1 MLHSEFMELQFYIMF
16 YLIVF
21 FYGIC
26 IGSFLNVVIFRL
38 PKNESLVKRSSHCM
52 TCGTKIRARDNI
64 PVLSWLLLKGKCRNC
79 HEPISKRY
87 PIVESL
93 NCIIYLI
100 TFTVLDFNL
109 QSVIYCFF
117 FSALI
122 CIAFI
127 DWDTMEMDLHL
138 LIFTAIL
145 AIPDIIISVISLV
158 SPEKFQNLHYFITE
172 HSVSLVSHLIGLVCI
187 SLPFFLIG
195 EISVPIIEKKFG
207 ERFRAIELGDT
218 VLMAC
223 GGLLIGWKAV
233 IVSAFLGIIIAGV
246 CGMILKMRDG
256 DSKFAFGPYLAIG
269 LFLGTLFGN
278 QIFDWYIAWVTY
290 NPYEI
295 TSIA

>member
-1 MLHSEFMELQFYIMF
+1 MLHNEFMELPFYLMF
-16 YLIVF
+16 YLIIF

-64 PVLSWLLLKGKCRNC
+64 PVLSWMLLKGKCRSC
-79 HEPISKRY
+79 GEPISKRY

-93 NCIIYLI
+93 NCVIYLI
-100 TFTVLDFNL
+100 TVTVLDFNL
-109 QSVIYCFF
+109 QSILYCFF

-127 DWDTMEMDLHL
+127 DWDTMEMDLRL
-138 LIFTAIL
+138 LLFIAVLAVPDLALSVTA
-145 AIPDIIISVISLV
+145 LV
-158 SPEKFQNLHYFITE
+158 KPELFQNLPHFVTDQ
-172 HSVSLVSHLIGLVCI
+172 SLSLSSHLIGLVCI
-187 SLPFFLIG
+187 ALPFFLIG

-233 IVSAFLGIIIAGV
+233 LVSAFFGIIIAGV
-246 CGMILKMRDG
+246 CGMILKKRG
-256 DSKFAFGPYLAIG
+256 GESKFAFGPYLAMG

-278 QIFDWYIAWVTY
+278 QVFDWYIAWVTY
-290 NPYEI
+290 DPY
-295 TSIA
+295 AMLA

>member
-1 MLHSEFMELQFYIMF
+1 MLHNEFMELPFYLMF

-64 PVLSWLLLKGKCRNC
+64 PVLSWMLLKGKCRSC
-79 HEPISKRY
+79 GEPISKRY

-93 NCIIYLI
+93 NCVIYLI
-100 TFTVLDFNL
+100 TVTVLDFSL
-109 QSVIYCFF
+109 QSILYCFF

-127 DWDTMEMDLHL
+127 DWDTMEMDLRL
-138 LIFTAIL
+138 LLFIAVLAVPDLIL
-145 AIPDIIISVISLV
+145 SVLALV
-158 SPEKFQNLHYFITE
+158 NPELFQNLPHFVTDQ
-172 HSVSLVSHLIGLVCI
+172 SLSLRSHLIGLLCI
-187 SLPFFLIG
+187 ALPFFLIG
-195 EISVPIIEKKFG
+195 EISIPIIEKKFG

-233 IVSAFLGIIIAGV
+233 LVSAFFGIIIAGI
-246 CGMILKMRDG
+246 CGMILKKRG
-256 DSKFAFGPYLAIG
+256 GESKFAFGPYLAMG

-278 QIFDWYIAWVTY
+278 QVFDWYIAWVTY
-290 NPYEI
+290 DPY
-295 TSIA
+295 AMLA

>member
-1 MLHSEFMELQFYIMF
+1 MLHNEFMEIPFYIMF

-52 TCGTKIRARDNI
+52 TCGAKIRARDNI
-64 PVLSWLLLKGKCRNC
+64 PVLSWLLLKGRCRNC
-79 HEPISKRY
+79 GEPISKRY

-93 NCIIYLI
+93 NCIVYLI
-100 TFTVLDFNL
+100 TVSVLDFNL
-109 QSVIYCFF
+109 QSILYCFF

-127 DWDTMEMDLHL
+127 DWDTMEMDLRLLL
-138 LIFTAIL
+138 LIAVL
-145 AIPDIIISVISLV
+145 ALPDLMISVISLTA
-158 SPEKFQNLHYFITE
+158 PELFQKLPYFITE
-172 HSVSLVSHLIGLVCI
+172 HSVSLSSHLIGLVCI

-195 EISVPIIEKKFG
+195 EISIPIIEKKFG

-223 GGLLIGWKAV
+223 GGLLIGWKAI
-233 IVSAFLGIIIAGV
+233 IVSAFFGIIIAGIFGV
-246 CGMILKMRDG
+246 ILKMRG
-256 DSKFAFGPYLAIG
+256 GESKFAFGPYLTMG

-278 QIFDWYIAWVTY
+278 QIFDWYVAWITY
-290 NPYEI
+290 NPYD
-295 TSIA
+295 TLAFA

>member
-1 MLHSEFMELQFYIMF
+1 MSACLVVSEL
-16 YLIVF
+16 
-21 FYGIC
+21 C
-26 IGSFLNVVIFRL
+26 I
-38 PKNESLVKRSSHCM
+38 
-52 TCGTKIRARDNI
+52 RD
-64 PVLSWLLLKGKCRNC
+64 S
-79 HEPISKRY
+79 
-87 PIVESL
+87 
-93 NCIIYLI
+93 

-109 QSVIYCFF
+109 QSVMYCFF

-138 LIFTAIL
+138 LIFIAIL
-145 AIPDIIISVISLV
+145 AIPDIVISVISLV
-158 SPEKFQNLHYFITE
+158 SVEKFQKLHYFITE
-172 HSVSLVSHLIGLVCI
+172 NSVSLSSHLIGLVCI

-218 VLMAC
+218 ILMAC

-233 IVSAFLGIIIAGV
+233 IISAFLGIIIAGV

-278 QIFDWYIAWVTY
+278 QIFDWYIAWITY

>member
-1 MLHSEFMELQFYIMF
+1 MLHNEFMELPFYLMF

-38 PKNESLVKRSSHCM
+38 PKNESLIKRSSHCM

-64 PVLSWLLLKGKCRNC
+64 PVLSWMLLKGKCRSC
-79 HEPISKRY
+79 GEPISKRY

-100 TFTVLDFNL
+100 TVTVLDFSL
-109 QSVIYCFF
+109 QSILYCFF
-117 FSALI
+117 FSALL

-127 DWDTMEMDLHL
+127 DWDTMEMDLRL
-138 LIFTAIL
+138 LLFIAVL
-145 AIPDIIISVISLV
+145 AVPDLVLSVLALTV
-158 SPEKFQNLHYFITE
+158 PELFQNLPHFVTDQ
-172 HSVSLVSHLIGLVCI
+172 SLSLSSHLIGLLCI
-187 SLPFFLIG
+187 ALPFFLIG
-195 EISVPIIEKKFG
+195 EISIPIIEKKFG

-233 IVSAFLGIIIAGV
+233 LVSAFFGIIIAGV
-246 CGMILKMRDG
+246 CGMILKKRG
-256 DSKFAFGPYLAIG
+256 GESKFAFGPYLAMG
-269 LFLGTLFGN
+269 LFLGTLYGN
-278 QIFDWYIAWVTY
+278 QLFDWYIAWVTY
-290 NPYEI
+290 DPY
-295 TSIA
+295 TMLA